1 MHLQLK
7 ANIIKRFCQ
16 KILNKIHTN
25 NFSLQP
31 ISLISIIN
39 NIYFKKNGKIFI
51 HHLKI
56 KNNSKELYN
65 KLLKLIYFKII
76 SNISFNLNVIY
87 NEIKNSEKKH
97 KLFEQSFHIQN
108 SHYLKKKMI
117 ITSTQQIEEKNA
129 EFEYRKNK
137 FYQNL
142 AKKSYNKEEMKQS
155 KRKFY
160 WRPFQCQ
167 ESKNKEISTEQILEN
182 KNLKNIESN
191 YMYNQEMKEEIYIQ
205 KETLSYKKNEELE
218 YFEKGKKFYWLPYHS
233 IESSKE
239 INKLKNTKH
248 TKLELNDL

>member
-1 MHLQLK
+1 
-7 ANIIKRFCQ
+7 
-16 KILNKIHTN
+16 
-25 NFSLQP
+25 
-31 ISLISIIN
+31 
-39 NIYFKKNGKIFI
+39 
-51 HHLKI
+51 
-56 KNNSKELYN
+56 
-65 KLLKLIYFKII
+65 
-76 SNISFNLNVIY
+76 
-87 NEIKNSEKKH
+87 
-97 KLFEQSFHIQN
+97 
-108 SHYLKKKMI
+108 MI

-167 ESKNKEISTEQILEN
+167 ESINKEISTEQIFE
-182 KNLKNIESN
+182 KKNISN
-191 YMYNQEMKEEIYIQ
+191 YMNNQEMKEEIYIQ
-205 KETLSYKKNEELE
+205 KETVSYEKNEELE

-239 INKLKNTKH
+239 INKLKNMKH